1 MVSDLNVHVHHG
13 GEFVDTNG
21 TYVGFVEIKKC
32 DSDEWGYFEIVD
44 ILTKLGYIDIGE
56 IWYDFAGQLKPFN
69 DDFAAI
75 EAANWARTNGKV
87 DVYVVHPITQPEFV
101 NMDEAQHEPMAQ
113 LVNEAQPEPEPVP
126 QPDNETDLE
135 SEVDSALDVRFDDS
149 DDEVGLND
157 EMVLNDKV
165 DDDLQGGAGSN
176 KPKNKGGRPKKN
188 VDGAPSSKKRKGR
201 PKKNIEVEGQV
212 EPILFEEESDEDT
225 LNLRKKEKIGVESD
239 ENYESDE
246 LESDLESEKESD
258 SEEGRKT
265 KYPSF
270 VMPKDMEHYKW
281 EAGTLFSTKDEFK
294 FAIRT
299 YSVHSGKNVKF
310 GKNDN

>member
-13 GEFVDTNG
+13 GQFVDTNG
-21 TYVGFVEIKKC
+21 TYVGSVEIKKC

-44 ILTKLGYIDIGE
+44 IVTKLGYIYIGE

-75 EAANWARTNGKV
+75 EAENWARTNGKV

-101 NMDEAQHEPMAQ
+101 NMDEVQHEPMPQ

-135 SEVDSALDVRFDDS
+135 SEVDSALDVRFDDY

-157 EMVLNDKV
+157 EMVLNDKVGVDSEV

-201 PKKNIEVEGQV
+201 PKKNIEVEGQA

-281 EAGTLFSTKDEFK
+281 EAGTLFSTKGDFQ

-299 YSVHSGKNVKF
+299 YSVHSGKM
-310 GKNDN
+310 